1 MNMKKKILSAAVLTA
16 VGIGSAQAVYISTEG
31 TGQAMLIPYYTV
43 QGGNETLVSIV
54 NTLDETKI
62 VKIRFREA
70 MNSKEVLDFNI
81 YLSPH
86 DVWTGKVQAK
96 GEDSA
101 QLITGDTS
109 CTVPAIPATGVEF
122 RNYEFTGAKTDG
134 ATTAQSRV
142 REGYIEILEM
152 GIADMV
158 NGGVW
163 DADSDGH
170 NDTTH
175 IAGVPEN
182 CATVVS
188 NWAPGG
194 VWVNTPET
202 EVADPT
208 GGLYGASA
216 IIRVDVGTEIS
227 QPVTILDGFYDTQVH
242 TAPGS
247 LLPSVRQAA
256 PVSDVALNSATAA
269 PTFDRFTSTWAGAAP
284 RDPVDAVS
292 AVLMSNR
299 LINQY
304 TVNPAVEGE
313 TDWVVTFPTKWYY
326 VNNGTD
332 YAYRPFTNVFYNAN
346 DPQSDVN
353 NGMACEAGIKQY
365 FDREEAYVQGDVD
378 FSPLPPGSSFDLCYE
393 ANVINFGDSDV
404 LSSVNVDTDFTLATG
419 FNNGWASIGFA
430 DDDATSVYNSAGALV
445 TNTGRRL
452 DSVNG
457 DVYHG
462 LPAIGYR
469 ATRLLNGTV
478 GVGAAYAVS
487 DEHAYDRMVS
497 GTTAN

>member
-1 MNMKKKILSAAVLTA
+1 MNIKKKILSAAVLSA

-43 QGGNETLVSIV
+43 QGGNETLISIV
-54 NTLDETKI
+54 NTVDETKI

-81 YLSPH
+81 YMSPH

-96 GEDSA
+96 GDDSA
-101 QLITGDTS
+101 QLITGDSS

-122 RNYEFTGAKTDG
+122 RNYEFTGSKVDG

-142 REGYIEILEM
+142 REGYVEILEM
-152 GIADMV
+152 GVAAPIT
-158 NGGVW
+158 NGVW
-163 DADSDGH
+163 DGDNDNH
-170 NDTTH
+170 LDTTH
-175 IAGVPEN
+175 IAGTPEN
-182 CATVVS
+182 CATVVA

-194 VWVNTPET
+194 VWVNAPAT
-202 EVADPT
+202 EVGNPT

-227 QPVTILDGFYDTQVH
+227 QPVTILDGFYATQVH

-247 LLPSVRQAA
+247 LLPSVGQAA

-269 PTFDRFTSTWAGAAP
+269 ASFDRFTSNWAGPAP
-284 RDPVDAVS
+284 RNPVDAVS
-292 AVLMSNR
+292 AVLASNR

-332 YAYRPFTNVFYNAN
+332 FAYRPFTSVFYNS
-346 DPQSDVN
+346 SDTKSPVN
-353 NGMACEAGIKQY
+353 NGKACEAGIKQY

-393 ANVINFGDSDV
+393 ANVLNFGDSDV
-404 LSSVNVDTDFTLATG
+404 LSSQNVSTEFTLATG

-430 DDDATSVYNSAGALV
+430 DDDQTSVWSSANTLV
-445 TNTGRRL
+445 TNAGRRL
-452 DSVNG
+452 DSTDG

-469 ATRLLNGTV
+469 ATRLLNGNV

-487 DEHAYDRMVS
+487 DEHAYDRYVS
-497 GTTAN
+497 GTAD